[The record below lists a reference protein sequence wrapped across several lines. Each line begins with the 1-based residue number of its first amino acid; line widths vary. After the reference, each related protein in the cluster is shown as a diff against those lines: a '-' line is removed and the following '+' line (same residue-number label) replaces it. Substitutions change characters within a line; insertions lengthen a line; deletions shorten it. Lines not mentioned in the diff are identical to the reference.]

1 MVPTPSSPP
10 SRGLRKPHAA
20 APATDFFP
28 VLSSPRALS
37 SAFRGH
43 RRFRGNGTM
52 RMRRLVVRAGAPSTN
67 TLIIAF
73 VFPLSLLVGTIFTAV
88 RVADRLDEKYLEEVR
103 VWLGTF
109 PCLLLKL
116 AMNKAIMEE
125 KEAEEDDSD
134 KDGKVAAEEAGSI
147 LPDEEEG
154 VAAVPRVRNR
164 PKREAQL

>member
-1 MVPTPSSPP
+1 MASCLITLLTPMVPTSSSPP
-10 SRGLRKPHAA
+10 SPGLCKPHAA
-20 APATDFFP
+20 AHATNFFP

-43 RRFRGNGTM
+43 HHFRGNGTM
-52 RMRRLVVRAGAPSTN
+52 RRRRRRLVVRAGPPSTN
-67 TLIIAF
+67 SLIFAF
-73 VFPLSLLVGTIFTAV
+73 VLPLSLLLGTIFTAA
-88 RVADRLDEKYLEEVR
+88 RVADRLDEKYLEE
-103 VWLGTF
+103 
-109 PCLLLKL
+109 L

-134 KDGKVAAEEAGSI
+134 KDGKVAAEEDESI

-164 PKREAQL
+164 PKREAQF

>member
-1 MVPTPSSPP
+1 MASCLITLLTPMVPTSSSRPSP
-10 SRGLRKPHAA
+10 GLSKPHAA
-20 APATDFFP
+20 AHATNFFP
-28 VLSSPRALS
+28 VLSSPPALS

-43 RRFRGNGTM
+43 HHFRGNGTM
-52 RMRRLVVRAGAPSTN
+52 RRRRRLVVRAGPPSTN
-67 TLIIAF
+67 SLILAF
-73 VFPLSLLVGTIFTAV
+73 VLPLSLLFGTIFTAA
-88 RVADRLDEKYLEEVR
+88 RVADRLDEKYLEE
-103 VWLGTF
+103 
-109 PCLLLKL
+109 L

-134 KDGKVAAEEAGSI
+134 KDGKVAAEEDGSI

>member
-1 MVPTPSSPP
+1 MAPCLITLLTPMVPTPSSPP

-88 RVADRLDEKYLEEVR
+88 RVADRLDEKYLEE
-103 VWLGTF
+103 
-109 PCLLLKL
+109 L